1 MAGSDCTS
9 NDRTTLEATA
19 NGTRGEQVMQDEL
32 GTSFRA
38 DRFYARQM
46 CVHLNTEM
54 IEFVRRMDMLFIG
67 TAAADGS
74 CDVSLRAGPPG
85 FVQVFSADLIGYPE
99 YQGNGVM
106 ASLGNIVENPHIG
119 LFMADFVTDLIGL
132 HVNGTAQ
139 VVSDDDVRLA
149 HPDLPPEQVRGRRA
163 ECWVL
168 VHVEEAYIH
177 CRKHI
182 PRMTPADRVR
192 EWGTNNPAHKGG
204 DYFGVAA
211 ERGQPH

>member
-1 MAGSDCTS
+1 MSSAE
-9 NDRTTLEATA
+9 LPA
-19 NGTRGEQVMQDEL
+19 NGTNGERTMQDDL

-38 DRFYARQM
+38 DRFYDRQM
-46 CVHLNTEM
+46 CAHLNPAM
-54 IEFVRRMDMLFIG
+54 IEFIAKMDLLFIG
-67 TAAADGS
+67 TSAADGT

-85 FVQVFSADLIGYPE
+85 FVQVFAADLIGYPE

-139 VVSDDDVRLA
+139 IVADDEVRRA
-149 HPDLPPEQVRGRRA
+149 HPDLPTERVRGRRA
-163 ECWVL
+163 ERWVL

-182 PRMTPADRVR
+182 PRLVPIDRVR
-192 EWGTNNPAHKGG
+192 AWGTHNPEHKGG

-211 ERGQPH
+211 ERDLPR

>member
-1 MAGSDCTS
+1 
-9 NDRTTLEATA
+9 
-19 NGTRGEQVMQDEL
+19 
-32 GTSFRA
+32 
-38 DRFYARQM
+38 
-46 CVHLNTEM
+46 M
-54 IEFVRRMDMLFIG
+54 IEFVRRMDLLFIG
-67 TAAADGS
+67 TASADGS
-74 CDVSLRAGPPG
+74 CDVSMRAGPPG
-85 FVQVFSADLIGYPE
+85 FVRVFSPDLIGYPE

-132 HVNGTAQ
+132 HVNGTAL
-139 VVSDDDVRLA
+139 VPDDQVRLA

-163 ECWVL
+163 ERWVL

-182 PRMTPADRVR
+182 PKMIPADRAR
-192 EWGTNNPAHKGG
+192 DWGTHNPEHRTHNPERSGG

-211 ERGQPH
+211 ERGRPR